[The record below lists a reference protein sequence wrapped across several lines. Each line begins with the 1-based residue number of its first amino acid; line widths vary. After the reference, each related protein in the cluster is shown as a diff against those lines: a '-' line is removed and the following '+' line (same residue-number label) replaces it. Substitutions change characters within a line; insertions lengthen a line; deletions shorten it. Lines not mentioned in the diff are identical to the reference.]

1 MQSWKS
7 IFAKVVPFHVFFNN
21 WVHFHAIL
29 SIEKIHVLYMISPNA
44 ETTKKLLR
52 QSEGSLSGFSD
63 AISTFQQR
71 VLLFHRICS
80 NKSKFFTLAILLL
93 LWIKYTIVVQRV
105 LEVVKSEIIVTGTN
119 SQKVCLKPVRKSIIR
134 ISVCLYEPYFSFVLP
149 SATWFYTL
157 TLTIKSKLTINN
169 RLYPWFDNLSNRIH
183 HEWSGK
189 WNPPKPWAR
198 ALLSVRTRSLCLVF
212 LLRCDTRIVTL
223 CYSVV
228 DGIWYRIATHWWR
241 HQCFGRP
248 ANWSVAAARL
258 RSDSWAPVLSSK
270 PAPGLGRT
278 R

>member
-93 LWIKYTIVVQRV
+93 LWIKYKPSITTSSNHKPPFLV
-105 LEVVKSEIIVTGTN
+105 LATSRFSPVPSKILLPRIPVLQAFSVKVSLGLPTTTTN
-119 SQKVCLKPVRKSIIR
+119 PWADSALPAAPCRATPHIR
-134 ISVCLYEPYFSFVLP
+134 LPLLPHGYVWSMVWLSRRRLPSMSMMSLMSLMSVC
-149 SATWFYTL
+149 
-157 TLTIKSKLTINN
+157 
-169 RLYPWFDNLSNRIH
+169 
-183 HEWSGK
+183 
-189 WNPPKPWAR
+189 
-198 ALLSVRTRSLCLVF
+198 
-212 LLRCDTRIVTL
+212 
-223 CYSVV
+223 
-228 DGIWYRIATHWWR
+228 
-241 HQCFGRP
+241 
-248 ANWSVAAARL
+248 
-258 RSDSWAPVLSSK
+258 PV
-270 PAPGLGRT
+270 
-278 R
+278 